1 MIYNMHTCVHIPTV
15 LICPVCKL
23 KKVTFVK
30 KQASLFR
37 TEQCREGRNCSKHRQ
52 HQVGSPCHLQ

>member
-1 MIYNMHTCVHIPTV
+1 MIYNMHTYVHIPTV

-30 KQASLFR
+30 KQAGLFC
-37 TEQCREGRNCSKHRQ
+37 TEQCREGKK
-52 HQVGSPCHLQ
+52 L